1 MKFHCHPVN
10 NKKELKTSDT
20 LMLTLDEMMKLKN
33 NRLTAIATCAA
44 VVFSAAVIYGV
55 VKDDLNDP
63 VELSFNKGELEHQH
77 NDIAKA
83 SMAAQAMLLNTFKT
97 VPKFISV
104 DTGPSQTWVFHVQ
117 IDGKDRTFFLLPDG
131 QNLIEGNLLT
141 SSKNIPPPEIHLQ
154 HQATATALDSRE
166 LKNEF
171 LAKVGKSVDKSE
183 NDVTDKP
190 VKQPTNTEQH
200 LPFKLPER
208 NTILT
213 SKDKAL
219 FFDRTEELE
228 FIEVGNNDAPM
239 VYVYFDFNCPGC
251 RIAKK
256 ALNEFTESNQLRVR
270 YIPVGVI
277 QQESA
282 IKAAYSIIPKSN
294 NDRTILLD
302 YFSQNKSADELI
314 QKKAPKDRVLKALA
328 SISESNKTFMFTPK
342 KLTPV
347 FTFKLNGEVVIAN
360 LTSKNSIKDMV
371 ERLNKQEMSL

>member
-1 MKFHCHPVN
+1 
-10 NKKELKTSDT
+10 
-20 LMLTLDEMMKLKN
+20 MKLKN
-33 NRLTAIATCAA
+33 KPLSAIALCAA
-44 VVFSAAVIYGV
+44 AVFSAAIIYGL
-55 VKDDLNDP
+55 VKDDLKHPSEFGSN
-63 VELSFNKGELEHQH
+63 NGEVSHQQ

-83 SMAAQAMLLNTFKT
+83 SMAAQTLLLNTFKT
-97 VPKFISV
+97 VPEFVSV
-104 DTGPSQTWVFHVQ
+104 NIGPSQTWLFHVK

-131 QNLIEGNLLT
+131 KNLIEGNLLT
-141 SSKNIPPPEIHLQ
+141 NSVGEQILKEHPKPQVASTELTSN
-154 HQATATALDSRE
+154 E
-166 LKNEF
+166 LKKEF
-171 LAKVGKSVDKSE
+171 LTKVGKSVDNSDKE
-183 NDVTDKP
+183 NTDEI
-190 VKQPTNTEQH
+190 VEQPKNTEQQ

-213 SKDKAL
+213 SKDKGL

-228 FIEVGNNDAPM
+228 FIEVGDKNAPL
-239 VYVYFDFNCPGC
+239 VYVYFDFNCSGC

-256 ALNEFTESNQLRVR
+256 ALNEFTDTNQLRVR

-294 NDRTILLD
+294 DDRTILLE
-302 YFSQNKSADELI
+302 YFSQNKTADELI
-314 QKKAPKDRVLKALA
+314 QKKAPKERVLKALA

-360 LTSKNSIKDMV
+360 LTSKNSIRDMV

>member
-1 MKFHCHPVN
+1 
-10 NKKELKTSDT
+10 
-20 LMLTLDEMMKLKN
+20 MLTLDEMMKLKN
-33 NRLTAIATCAA
+33 NRLTAIASCAA
-44 VVFSAAVIYGV
+44 VVFSAAVIYGL
-55 VKDDLNDP
+55 VKDDLNNP
-63 VELSFNKGELEHQH
+63 VELSFNKGELAPHH

-83 SMAAQAMLLNTFKT
+83 SMDAHAMLLNTFKT

-141 SSKNIPPPEIHLQ
+141 SSKNILPPEIHPQ

-171 LAKVGKSVDKSE
+171 LAKVGKSMDKSE
-183 NDVTDKP
+183 NDVTNEP
-190 VKQPTNTEQH
+190 VKQPKNTEQQ